1 MHRGV
6 AQFGAVDPIARSLAL
21 GPLTVEPLSEL
32 CAGCAHHR
40 SHEPRGVWTA
50 LLTALHIQ
58 PSHGLFVDVGTSHDM
73 ADGSRALRRNFSVL
87 AIEARKRAVTSVQRR
102 FAHPIA
108 AGQLTLLHAAVS
120 ATGNRTLIM
129 QEAGDASFVEG
140 LTVPGRVAARGRP
153 GHVERVAMTTLDDV
167 VGTRPCAVIKLDIQG
182 AEFEALR
189 GALRVLRRPN
199 APLVVFELYEGF
211 RPDLP
216 RLELLHL
223 MRGLGYTCY
232 DVSNGNGREAP
243 PHGQPLVSRA
253 QCAADYPG
261 TLRRLGHPLK
271 ALLAASGLAPHGR
284 LFGRLLQGWPPMGMG
299 CRTVGT
305 DFACVR
311 DGVVPSRKV
320 EQSR

>member
-1 MHRGV
+1 MELAVEGEVPSDDRLWFSSERSPTVWCLNTTGFVIVDTRQGWRVGGLGSMNVAALVAV

-21 GPLTVEPLSEL
+21 GPLTVEPLSKL
-32 CAGCAHHR
+32 CTGCAHHR
-40 SHEPRGVWTA
+40 SHEPRGVWTE

-73 ADGSRALRRNFSVL
+73 ADGSHGLRRNFSVL
-87 AIEARKRAVTSVQRR
+87 AIEARKRAVRSVRRR
-102 FAHPIA
+102 FAQQIA

-120 ATGNRTLIM
+120 ATDNRTLIM

-153 GHVERVAMTTLDDV
+153 GHVEKVAMTTLDDV

-199 APLVVFELYEGF
+199 APLVVFELFEEF

-216 RLELLHL
+216 
-223 MRGLGYTCY
+223 
-232 DVSNGNGREAP
+232 
-243 PHGQPLVSRA
+243 
-253 QCAADYPG
+253 
-261 TLRRLGHPLK
+261 
-271 ALLAASGLAPHGR
+271 
-284 LFGRLLQGWPPMGMG
+284 
-299 CRTVGT
+299 
-305 DFACVR
+305 
-311 DGVVPSRKV
+311 
-320 EQSR
+320 